1 MKKLHI
7 AAGILAGTLLL
18 TALAGCTGKDPSVD
32 TDTSWE
38 AEASL
43 SSTDGRETSDTTET
57 QTETVTTVPEADHPE
72 SSVPQETQS
81 DPGPTETEETERP
94 APPLVTPPEESQP
107 ETPEMDYR
115 VLYRQ
120 AWDAAMRRESG
131 SQEITLAAVMDI
143 AGQTMTYKQFGRLE
157 CTGFSMDDELLMT
170 GYEEVDGMRMPMLMY
185 YRDHMAYLGLGELK
199 LRLPIA
205 SEEELS
211 TLLNGEN
218 SEDSGVDF
226 QEACFS
232 DISLLREE
240 NGCQTLTLTCKDD
253 IAERL
258 AAELLE
264 PLGIT
269 KEYYQALSISEVSC
283 TAQIE
288 KGALKN
294 ISCELNCMAE
304 LIDAATGQTV
314 SASFAFAMETAYSL
328 PGEAVNLVPPDD
340 LDSYRSA
347 EELV

>member
-107 ETPEMDYR
+107 ETQEMDYR

-170 GYEEVDGMRMPMLMY
+170 GYEEVDGMRMPMLM
-185 YRDHMAYLGLGELK
+185 
-199 LRLPIA
+199 
-205 SEEELS
+205 
-211 TLLNGEN
+211 
-218 SEDSGVDF
+218 
-226 QEACFS
+226 
-232 DISLLREE
+232 
-240 NGCQTLTLTCKDD
+240 
-253 IAERL
+253 
-258 AAELLE
+258 
-264 PLGIT
+264 
-269 KEYYQALSISEVSC
+269 
-283 TAQIE
+283 
-288 KGALKN
+288 
-294 ISCELNCMAE
+294 
-304 LIDAATGQTV
+304 
-314 SASFAFAMETAYSL
+314 
-328 PGEAVNLVPPDD
+328 
-340 LDSYRSA
+340 
-347 EELV
+347 

>member
-38 AEASL
+38 AETSL
-43 SSTDGRETSDTTET
+43 SSTDRRETSDTTET

-94 APPLVTPPEESQP
+94 DPPLVTPPEESQP
-107 ETPEMDYR
+107 ETQEMDYR

-131 SQEITLAAVMDI
+131 SQEITLAAVM
-143 AGQTMTYKQFGRLE
+143 
-157 CTGFSMDDELLMT
+157 
-170 GYEEVDGMRMPMLMY
+170 
-185 YRDHMAYLGLGELK
+185 
-199 LRLPIA
+199 
-205 SEEELS
+205 
-211 TLLNGEN
+211 
-218 SEDSGVDF
+218 
-226 QEACFS
+226 
-232 DISLLREE
+232 
-240 NGCQTLTLTCKDD
+240 LTCKDD

>member
-1 MKKLHI
+1 
-7 AAGILAGTLLL
+7 
-18 TALAGCTGKDPSVD
+18 
-32 TDTSWE
+32 
-38 AEASL
+38 
-43 SSTDGRETSDTTET
+43 
-57 QTETVTTVPEADHPE
+57 
-72 SSVPQETQS
+72 
-81 DPGPTETEETERP
+81 
-94 APPLVTPPEESQP
+94 
-107 ETPEMDYR
+107 MDYR

-232 DISLLREE
+232 DISLLGEE
-240 NGCQTLTLTCKDD
+240 NGRQTLTLTCKDD